1 MLENARRQ
9 VLLVLITV
17 AAGLAC
23 NLFLKPALGP
33 DLQGG
38 SQLIYEVPEESLKA
52 LTNAEDGV
60 TTDQIME
67 QTVAIILERVDPAG
81 QKGITVARRGA
92 TGILIELP
100 WYNETTELERT
111 KQRISSLGKLEM
123 RIVAGP
129 SYAENNVTFDLAE
142 EKKRLE
148 AWLNSGGR
156 DLVRQDPA
164 TNIGLF
170 NENSSQGPIA
180 FGDLYWYPHIIR
192 PKLDD
197 SKVWDNAF
205 FNDEDRSRGITPM
218 GPATVRVFDD
228 AAWNNG
234 SLTEEMLAR
243 PEEDRQLLEFVA
255 INWNE
260 RHFKGEDLKPS
271 SVSGTFDT
279 QGRRAVSY
287 ETLDTLAGEYGDWS
301 EKYLNDHSAII
312 LNGVIRS
319 APYFVSRIP
328 GRGQISGSF
337 TEAEVAELVKVLRTG
352 SLKVKPQL
360 LSDLTVGETLGADS
374 IRLGG
379 YSLIAGGVAVFL
391 FMLWYYRLA
400 GIVACISLSLNMFLL
415 WSALLFMQATITLP
429 GLGGIV
435 LTIGMAVDANV
446 LIYERIREEFE
457 KGKDMIRAVRA
468 GFERAMSAILD
479 SNITTFLT
487 GIVLFNVGVGPV
499 RGFAVTLM
507 VGIVMTVFTQFF
519 VTRLVFH
526 FLIESDKLKHFNIRR
541 LFAQPKLDYLKAA
554 KLTVPLS
561 AVVILGLLALAYS
574 IPSEKS
580 MGIDFKGG
588 ANMRMLVKEEADPQT
603 IRDRLSNNE
612 TFNKEFGSFSVNII
626 KDGGDPD
633 TSRQFNIR
641 VKLTDKMRAEIDEE
655 RAAWRKLRDEAEDND
670 EPPPAPYQ
678 APYLVQMR
686 EIFGDLL
693 VDEASSDER
702 VIEGPQGNGFA
713 MIDLHLQEP
722 VNIAEAQARLDANK
736 LPDAKITVEG
746 DEEATQGRDLLV
758 QFTTS
763 KNTPAAGLLVM
774 AREAL
779 AGLKTVE
786 GNDILLS
793 NPFPEAEEIQ
803 GRMVGE
809 LRNAAIG
816 ALLLSWMLII
826 FYLRIRFHEYKYG
839 IAAVCALVH
848 DVLIAF
854 GVVVAINSLDLV
866 YAEINLTMIACF
878 LTIIG
883 YSVNDTIVI
892 FDRIRENVR
901 NQANMGGSLTYRQ
914 LINLSVNQTMS
925 RTILTTALT
934 LFVVMAQFFVNWGTQ
949 SELESFAF
957 GMFIGMI
964 SGTYSTIFIAAP
976 VLVWIHDRT
985 GGDQA
990 MLEEQAAIREEAA
1003 AKAKEA
1009 KAELP
1014 AQ

>member
-1 MLENARRQ
+1 
-9 VLLVLITV
+9 
-17 AAGLAC
+17 
-23 NLFLKPALGP
+23 
-33 DLQGG
+33 
-38 SQLIYEVPEESLKA
+38 
-52 LTNAEDGV
+52 
-60 TTDQIME
+60 
-67 QTVAIILERVDPAG
+67 
-81 QKGITVARRGA
+81 
-92 TGILIELP
+92 
-100 WYNETTELERT
+100 
-111 KQRISSLGKLEM
+111 
-123 RIVAGP
+123 
-129 SYAENNVTFDLAE
+129 
-142 EKKRLE
+142 
-148 AWLNSGGR
+148 
-156 DLVRQDPA
+156 VRA
-164 TNIGLF
+164 
-170 NENSSQGPIA
+170 
-180 FGDLYWYPHIIR
+180 
-192 PKLDD
+192 
-197 SKVWDNAF
+197 
-205 FNDEDRSRGITPM
+205 
-218 GPATVRVFDD
+218 FDD
-228 AAWNNG
+228 ATWNNG
-234 SLTEEMLAR
+234 LLTEEMLAR
-243 PEEDRQLLEFVA
+243 PEEDRQLVEYVA
-255 INWNE
+255 INWDE
-260 RHFKGEDLKPS
+260 RHFRGEDLNPS
-271 SVSGTFDT
+271 SVNGTFDSN
-279 QGRRAVSY
+279 GRRAVSY
-287 ETLDTLAGEYGDWS
+287 ETKGSLAQAYGDWS

-337 TEAEVAELVKVLRTG
+337 TEAEVEELVKVLRTG

-360 LSDLTVGETLGADS
+360 LSDLTVGETLGAQS
-374 IRLGG
+374 IRLGAI
-379 YSLIAGGVAVFL
+379 SLIAGGIAVFL

-400 GIVACISLSLNMFLL
+400 GIVACVSLSLNMFLL

-446 LIYERIREEFE
+446 LIYERIREEFD

-487 GIVLFNVGVGPV
+487 GMVLFNVGVGPV

-526 FLIESDKLKHFNIRR
+526 LLIESDKLKNFHVRR

-554 KLTVPLS
+554 KITVPIS
-561 AVVILGLLALAYS
+561 SVVILGLLAIAYT
-574 IPSEKS
+574 IPSEVS

-588 ANMRMLVKEEADPQT
+588 ANMRMLVKEETTPQT
-603 IRDRLSNNE
+603 IRE
-612 TFNKEFGSFSVNII
+612 TLRGNQTFAEEFGSFTVNVVHT
-626 KDGGDPD
+626 DDNYD

-641 VKLTDKMRAEIDEE
+641 VKLTDKMRDEIEVE
-655 RAAWRKLRDEAEDND
+655 RAAWRKTRDEAESNE
-670 EPPPAPYQ
+670 EPPPAPYE

-686 EIFGDLL
+686 EIFGDIL

-702 VIEGPQGNGFA
+702 VIEGPRGNGFA
-713 MIDLHLQEP
+713 MIDLHLQDP
-722 VNIAEAQARLDANK
+722 VNIAEAQAKLDANK
-736 LPDAKITVEG
+736 LPDAKITVLG
-746 DEEATQGRDLLV
+746 DDQAQQGKDLLV

-763 KNTPAAGLLVM
+763 KNTPASGLLVM

-779 AGLKTVE
+779 AGLKTVDGE
-786 GNDILLS
+786 EILLS

-816 ALLLSWMLII
+816 ALIMSWMLII
-826 FYLRIRFHEYKYG
+826 FYLRVRFHEYKYG

-854 GVVVAINSLDLV
+854 GVVVAINSLELV

-901 NQANMGGSLTYRQ
+901 HQANMGATLTYRQ

-934 LFVVMAQFFVNWGTQ
+934 LFVVMA
-949 SELESFAF
+949 
-957 GMFIGMI
+957 
-964 SGTYSTIFIAAP
+964 
-976 VLVWIHDRT
+976 
-985 GGDQA
+985 
-990 MLEEQAAIREEAA
+990 
-1003 AKAKEA
+1003 
-1009 KAELP
+1009 
-1014 AQ
+1014 

>member
-446 LIYERIREEFE
+446 LVFERIREELKTARGPARAIETGYE
-457 KGKDMIRAVRA
+457 K
-468 GFERAMSAILD
+468 AMSAIVD
-479 SNITTFLT
+479 ANITTL
-487 GIVLFNVGVGPV
+487 IVAAILFVLGSGPV
-499 RGFAVTLM
+499 KGFAVTLTI
-507 VGIVMTVFTQFF
+507 GIVTSVFTALF
-519 VTRLVFH
+519 VTRL
-526 FLIESDKLKHFNIRR
+526 I
-541 LFAQPKLDYLKAA
+541 
-554 KLTVPLS
+554 TV
-561 AVVILGLLALAYS
+561 
-574 IPSEKS
+574 
-580 MGIDFKGG
+580 MWF
-588 ANMRMLVKEEADPQT
+588 
-603 IRDRLSNNE
+603 
-612 TFNKEFGSFSVNII
+612 
-626 KDGGDPD
+626 
-633 TSRQFNIR
+633 
-641 VKLTDKMRAEIDEE
+641 E
-655 RAAWRKLRDEAEDND
+655 RARPK
-670 EPPPAPYQ
+670 Q
-678 APYLVQMR
+678 
-686 EIFGDLL
+686 
-693 VDEASSDER
+693 
-702 VIEGPQGNGFA
+702 IE
-713 MIDLHLQEP
+713 
-722 VNIAEAQARLDANK
+722 V
-736 LPDAKITVEG
+736 
-746 DEEATQGRDLLV
+746 
-758 QFTTS
+758 
-763 KNTPAAGLLVM
+763 
-774 AREAL
+774 
-779 AGLKTVE
+779 
-786 GNDILLS
+786 
-793 NPFPEAEEIQ
+793 
-803 GRMVGE
+803 
-809 LRNAAIG
+809 
-816 ALLLSWMLII
+816 
-826 FYLRIRFHEYKYG
+826 
-839 IAAVCALVH
+839 
-848 DVLIAF
+848 
-854 GVVVAINSLDLV
+854 
-866 YAEINLTMIACF
+866 
-878 LTIIG
+878 
-883 YSVNDTIVI
+883 
-892 FDRIRENVR
+892 
-901 NQANMGGSLTYRQ
+901 
-914 LINLSVNQTMS
+914 
-925 RTILTTALT
+925 
-934 LFVVMAQFFVNWGTQ
+934 
-949 SELESFAF
+949 
-957 GMFIGMI
+957 
-964 SGTYSTIFIAAP
+964 
-976 VLVWIHDRT
+976 
-985 GGDQA
+985 
-990 MLEEQAAIREEAA
+990 
-1003 AKAKEA
+1003 
-1009 KAELP
+1009 
-1014 AQ
+1014 

>member
-23 NLFLKPALGP
+23 NFFLKPALGP

-38 SQLIYEVPEESLKA
+38 SQLIYEVPEESLEA
-52 LTNAEDGV
+52 LTQGEDGV
-60 TTDQIME
+60 SADQIME

-81 QKGITVARRGA
+81 QKGITVARRGS

-100 WYNETTELERT
+100 WFNETTELERT

-123 RIVAGP
+123 RVVAGP
-129 SYAENNVTFDLAE
+129 SYAENNVSFDLDE
-142 EKKRLE
+142 ERKRLE
-148 AWLNSGGR
+148 TWLNSGGR
-156 DLVRQDPA
+156 ELVQQDPA
-164 TNIGLF
+164 NIERF
-170 NENSSQGPIA
+170 NENSVEGPIA
-180 FGDLYWYPHIIR
+180 FGALHWFPHIIR
-192 PKLDD
+192 PRLDNG
-197 SKVWDNAF
+197 SAWDNAF
-205 FNDEDRSRGITPM
+205 FQDTQPGGPTPM

-228 AAWNNG
+228 VAWNNG
-234 SLTEEMLAR
+234 LLTEEMLAR
-243 PEEDRQLLEFVA
+243 PEEDRQLVEYVA
-255 INWNE
+255 INMDE
-260 RHFKGEDLKPS
+260 DHFRGEDLNPS
-271 SVSGTFDT
+271 RVTGTFD
-279 QGRRAVSY
+279 QMGRRAVSY
-287 ETLDTLAGEYGDWS
+287 ETKGGLAEAYGDWS

-337 TEAEVAELVKVLRTG
+337 TEAEVEELVKVLRTG

-374 IRLGG
+374 ITRGV

-526 FLIESDKLKHFNIRR
+526 FLIESDKLKNFHVRR
-541 LFAQPKLDYLKAA
+541 LFAQPKFDYLKAA
-554 KLTVPLS
+554 KLTVSLRT
-561 AVVILGLLALAYS
+561 VVIIGLLAFAYS
-574 IPSEKS
+574 VPSEKS

-588 ANMRMLVKEEADPQT
+588 ANMRMLVKEPTDPQT
-603 IRDRLSNNE
+603 IRDRLENND
-612 TFNKEFGSFSVNII
+612 TFNSEFGSFSVNII
-626 KDGGDPD
+626 REEGGDSS
-633 TSRQFNIR
+633 TSHQFNIR
-641 VKLTDKMRAEIDEE
+641 VKLTDEMRDQIEVE
-655 RAAWRKLRDEAEDND
+655 RAAWRKLRDEAESND
-670 EPPPAPYQ
+670 QPPPAPYQ

-693 VDEASSDER
+693 VDEASSDEK
-702 VIEGPQGNGFA
+702 VIEGPQGNGYA
-713 MIDLHLQEP
+713 MIELHLQAP
-722 VNIAEAQARLDANK
+722 VNLAEAQNRLDANK
-736 LPDAKITVEG
+736 LPDAKVTVIG
-746 DEEATQGRDLLV
+746 DEEATQGKDLLV

-763 KNTPAAGLLVM
+763 KNTPASGLLVM

-779 AGLKTVE
+779 TGLKTVD
-786 GNDILLS
+786 GNNILLS

-809 LRNAAIG
+809 LRNNAIG
-816 ALLLSWMLII
+816 ALILSWMLII

-839 IAAVCALVH
+839 VAAICALVH

-854 GVVVAINSLDLV
+854 GVVVAINSFDLV

-934 LFVVMAQFFVNWGTQ
+934 LFVVLAQFFVNWGTQ

-976 VLVWIHDRT
+976 VLVWMHDRT
-985 GGDQA
+985 GGDEA
-990 MLEEQAAIREEAA
+990 MLAEQAEIREAAA